1 MQLRRQLGTR
11 HADSVIIDEKV
22 ATNRR
27 SESADR
33 PFGRLLVACGAVSVA
48 SAYSG
53 GEGIGGTLMS
63 GEAVIMLIV
72 AVIIVWGG
80 LAASVVQLRRRPDQ
94 PHDPD
99 A

>member
-1 MQLRRQLGTR
+1 M
-11 HADSVIIDEKV
+11 IIDEKV
-22 ATNRR
+22 AKNRR
-27 SESADR
+27 DGD
-33 PFGRLLVACGAVSVA
+33 GRSSVRTLLVARRAASVA

-53 GEGIGGTLMS
+53 DEGIGGALMS

-72 AVIIVWGG
+72 AVIIVWCG
-80 LAASVVQLRRRPDQ
+80 LAASVVQLRRHPDE